1 MTTRLPK
8 RLKNFNLIVQG
19 FGHAGICAEVTLPD
33 LTIKT
38 DEIRN
43 GGMDAPVEDDM
54 GQEKME
60 IKWKLQEN
68 MSSMFRL
75 WGLQDNGQVK
85 ILFRGGLSDGSRNVE
100 SFEIEAHGKL
110 MGIGQGSAKS
120 GEPNEQECTLAVR
133 FLRITNNGSELIKI
147 DVLGMK
153 RVVGGVDQLAA
164 MRDAITD

>member
-1 MTTRLPK
+1 MTSRLPK
-8 RLKNFNLIVQG
+8 RLKNFNLIVQN
-19 FGHAGICAEVTLPD
+19 FGHAGLCAEVTLPD

-43 GGMDAPVEDDM
+43 GGMDVPIEDDM

-75 WGLQDNGQVK
+75 WGLQDGSQVRL
-85 ILFRGGLSDGSRNVE
+85 LFRGAASDGSKNVD

-110 MGIGQGSAKS
+110 MSIGQGSVKS
-120 GEPNEQECTLAVR
+120 GEPNEQECTLACR
-133 FLRITNNGSELIKI
+133 FLRITNNGSELVKI
-147 DVLGMK
+147 DALGMK
-153 RVVGGVDQLAA
+153 RIVGGVDQLAA
-164 MRDAITD
+164 IRNAISD